1 MSTIKFEIPNVH
13 CTNMVVVEHIG
24 GIRYKIRYN
33 MADHS
38 DVYPKFKSI
47 LEEEYE
53 CTAYVFVDGGISE
66 SSDTRYI
73 YHDMLVTNLSGE
85 TVPAGE
91 CIDVGSRLAVTVE
104 SKEHTATTLLPTCAF
119 TTPMFLQ
126 CTFLIQIALLKS
138 ILTIVLLVR

>member
-85 TVPAGE
+85 TVPASE
-91 CIDVGSRLAVTVE
+91 CIDVGSRLAVTVDMVLRCTDVSLSVVDGVRTCTVAIGGVAME
-104 SKEHTATTLLPTCAF
+104 RHEHF
-119 TTPMFLQ
+119 RVVQ
-126 CTFLIQIALLKS
+126 
-138 ILTIVLLVR
+138 V